1 VKADST
7 VEQRAVTVGEMS
19 NGWVPVKE
27 GLKAGET
34 VVISGISKLM
44 PGAKVA
50 LATPTNN
57 DDLDSAYV
65 PPISE

>member
-1 VKADST
+1 
-7 VEQRAVTVGEMS
+7 MS